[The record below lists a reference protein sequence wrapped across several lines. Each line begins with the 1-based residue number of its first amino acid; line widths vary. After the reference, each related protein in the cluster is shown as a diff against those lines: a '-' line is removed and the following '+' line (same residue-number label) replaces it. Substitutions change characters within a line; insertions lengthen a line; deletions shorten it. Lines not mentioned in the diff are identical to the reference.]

1 VPSAYQYM
9 AMWYRK
15 VGREVHERLMR
26 SILIKW
32 RREPAIVRVERPF
45 RLERARRL
53 GYKPKQ
59 GVVVARVRLIRGP
72 FNRRRPDSGR
82 RPKRMGV
89 YGITAWK
96 SWRQVAEER
105 AARKFPGL
113 EVLNSYWV
121 ADDGIY
127 RYFEVI
133 LIDCNQPTIQRD
145 PLYSGIC
152 GREVPRR
159 RLARRL
165 RERQTKLIDY
175 LRKTLLPKLKSG
187 EISEASKPAETGQT
201 ST

>member
-1 VPSAYQYM
+1 M

-15 VGREVHERLMR
+15 AGREIHERLMR
-26 SILIKW
+26 KLLIDW
-32 RREPAIVRVERPF
+32 RRTPSIVRVERPF
-45 RLERARRL
+45 RLERARKV
-53 GYKPKQ
+53 GYKAKQ
-59 GVVVARVRLIRGP
+59 GVVVARVRLARGP
-72 FNRRRPDSGR
+72 FNRKRPDSGR

-89 YGITAWK
+89 YGITTWK

-133 LIDCNQPTIQRD
+133 LIDCNQPTIRND

-152 GREVPRR
+152 GKEVPRR
-159 RLARRL
+159 RIARRL
-165 RERQTKLIDY
+165 RERQKRLIEH
-175 LRKTLLPKLKSG
+175 LKKTLLPKLQ
-187 EISEASKPAETGQT
+187 AE
-201 ST
+201 

>member
-26 SILIKW
+26 SVLIKW
-32 RREPAIVRVERPF
+32 RKEPAIVRVERPF
-45 RLERARRL
+45 RLERARKL

-96 SWRQVAEER
+96 SWQQVAEER

-152 GREVPRR
+152 GKEVPRR

-165 RERQTKLIDY
+165 RERQRKLIEH

-187 EISEASKPAETGQT
+187 GT
-201 ST
+201 STA

>member
-1 VPSAYQYM
+1 MARSAYSYM

-15 VGREVHERLMR
+15 IGREVHERLMR
-26 SILIKW
+26 KILIEW
-32 RREPAIVRVERPF
+32 RKAPAIVRVERPF
-45 RLERARRL
+45 RLERARKL
-53 GYKPKQ
+53 GYKAKQ
-59 GVVVARVRLIRGP
+59 GVVVVRVRLMRGP

-105 AARKFPGL
+105 AARKHPNL

-133 LIDCNQPTIQRD
+133 LIDCNLPTIKND

-152 GREVPRR
+152 GREVPRKR
-159 RLARRL
+159 IIRRL
-165 RERQTKLIDY
+165 RERQKKTIEY
-175 LRKTLLPKLKSG
+175 LKKTLLPRLK
-187 EISEASKPAETGQT
+187 EAPSQQ
-201 ST
+201 

>member
-1 VPSAYQYM
+1 MPSAYQYM

-26 SILIKW
+26 SVLIKW
-32 RREPAIVRVERPF
+32 RKEPAIVRVERPF
-45 RLERARRL
+45 RLERARKL

-165 RERQTKLIDY
+165 RERQRKLIEH
-175 LRKTLLPKLKSG
+175 LKKTLLPKLKG
-187 EISEASKPAETGQT
+187 T
-201 ST
+201 STA

>member
-26 SILIKW
+26 SVLIKW
-32 RREPAIVRVERPF
+32 RKEPAIVRVERPF
-45 RLERARRL
+45 RLERARKL

-89 YGITAWK
+89 YGIAAWK

-105 AARKFPGL
+105 ATRKFPGL

-152 GREVPRR
+152 GKEVPRR

-165 RERQTKLIDY
+165 RERQRKLIEH
-175 LRKTLLPKLKSG
+175 LRKTLLPKLKSEG
-187 EISEASKPAETGQT
+187 T
-201 ST
+201 STA

>member
-1 VPSAYQYM
+1 MARSAYSYM

-15 VGREVHERLMR
+15 IGREVRERLMR
-26 SILIKW
+26 KILIEW
-32 RREPAIVRVERPF
+32 RKAPAIVRVERPF
-45 RLERARRL
+45 RLERARKL
-53 GYKPKQ
+53 GYKAKQ
-59 GVVVARVRLIRGP
+59 GVVVVRVRLMRGP

-133 LIDCNQPTIQRD
+133 LIDCNHPSVRGDQ
-145 PLYSGIC
+145 LYSQIC
-152 GREVPRR
+152 GSEVSKRR
-159 RLARRL
+159 IMRRL
-165 RERQTKLIDY
+165 RKRQRKVIEY
-175 LRKTLLPKLKSG
+175 LKKTLLPKLK
-187 EISEASKPAETGQT
+187 Q
-201 ST
+201 

>member
-26 SILIKW
+26 SVLIKW
-32 RREPAIVRVERPF
+32 RKEPAIVRVERPF
-45 RLERARRL
+45 RLERARKL

-152 GREVPRR
+152 GKEVPRR

-165 RERQTKLIDY
+165 RERQRKLIEH

-187 EISEASKPAETGQT
+187 GP
-201 ST
+201 STA